1 MIQHVLLQ
9 GVGHSLQYIYELMQQ
24 STILLNCVCVC
35 VCVTVHAYIHVLEN
49 ILQLSLVNRHIFPMH
64 EGKHCKQI

>member
-1 MIQHVLLQ
+1 MNLFQIQKHA
-9 GVGHSLQYIYELMQQ
+9 IYAKCNVTFTSEQ
-24 STILLNCVCVC
+24 CVCVC
-35 VCVTVHAYIHVLEN
+35 TCIYVHALES